1 MRYLVVFAALV
12 TISAGSLLVFAEEPM
27 PAAKMNAAE
36 KILELQKERRATL
49 KSALDYA
56 TQKFESGQ
64 GGFEEMLA
72 AEEKLAVADLKL
84 TPTAAARMEIHKR
97 RIESLRKQEQS
108 LDQGFKSGIRSLDT
122 YLAAKAARLQA
133 EIDMLRDTDDETK
146 R

>member
-1 MRYLVVFAALV
+1 MRYLVAIAALV
-12 TISAGSLLVFAEEPM
+12 SILSGSLLVFSEEPM
-27 PAAKMNAAE
+27 PAPKMNIAE
-36 KILELQKERRATL
+36 KIMELQKERRATL

-72 AEEKLAVADLKL
+72 AEEKLAVADLEL

-97 RIESLRKQEQS
+97 RIESLRKQEQA
-108 LDQGFKSGIRSLDT
+108 LDQGFKSGIQTLDN

-133 EIDMLRDTDDETK
+133 EIDMLRDTDDESK